1 MNHAVNL
8 SVFSLTHAL
17 VDAAC
22 AAMIFGAFKNSG
34 LGIEYSAFLL
44 VLYNVIAFALQAP
57 IGLAADKLERP
68 YEAAIAGCILTMAA
82 LFIFNVPLLGV
93 CIAGLGNALFHV
105 GGGIVS
111 LNMNPGKATAP
122 GIYVAPGALGLLTG
136 TLVGNCGAFKAWP
149 FILLLIVSSLA
160 ILYLK
165 ASGKSF
171 GSGRA
176 EKTSAASFSHMEL
189 IVVLMMAAIALR
201 ALTGMALDFPW
212 KSDIYLLTGLTI
224 AVVMGKGLGGILA
237 DRLGWLKTT
246 VFALLFSAPLIIL
259 GFDHPYLAF
268 AGIFLFN
275 LTMPVTLVAI
285 ANVLPG
291 LEGFAFGLSTL
302 AIISGTF
309 PMFTGLKYVFYNKGM
324 ILIVILISA
333 VIIYFGLRLYFKASN
348 KDHCQFNEGVNL

>member
-1 MNHAVNL
+1 MIKVL

-22 AAMIFGAFKNSG
+22 AAMVFGAFKNSS

-44 VLYNVIAFALQAP
+44 ILYNVTAFALQAP
-57 IGLAADKLERP
+57 IGLAADKLKIPCEI
-68 YEAAIAGCILTMAA
+68 AITGCLLTIAA
-82 LFIFNVPLLGV
+82 LFSFKLPLLGV

-111 LNMNPGKATAP
+111 LNMNPGKAAAP
-122 GIYVAPGALGLLTG
+122 GVFVAPGALGI
-136 TLVGNCGAFKAWP
+136 LVGTFVGNSGAFKAWQ
-149 FILLLIVSSLA
+149 FALLLLVGASEIF
-160 ILYLK
+160 YLRTSNK
-165 ASGKSF
+165 FS
-171 GSGRA
+171 GSGRL
-176 EKTSAASFSHMEL
+176 EKATANSFSHMEL
-189 IVVLMMAAIALR
+189 VVVLMMAAIALR
-201 ALTGMALDFPW
+201 ALTGMVLDFPW

-224 AVVMGKGLGGILA
+224 AVVLGKGLGGIIA

-246 VFALLFSAPLIIL
+246 VPGLLLSAPLIIL

-291 LEGFAFGLSTL
+291 MEGFAFGLSTL
-302 AIISGTF
+302 AIITGVF
-309 PMFTGLKYVFYNKGM
+309 PVFAGLKQMLYNRGVIFFA
-324 ILIVILISA
+324 ILVSAAIVYI
-333 VIIYFGLRLYFKASN
+333 GLKFYFKGVGNIERDA
-348 KDHCQFNEGVNL
+348 DHTELSC